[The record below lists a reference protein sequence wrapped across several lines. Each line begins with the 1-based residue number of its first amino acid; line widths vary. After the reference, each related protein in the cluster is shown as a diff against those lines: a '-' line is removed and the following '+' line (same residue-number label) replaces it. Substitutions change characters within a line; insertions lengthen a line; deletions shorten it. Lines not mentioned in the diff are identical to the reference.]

1 MFKGKVCNFNVICNP
16 HVRLARK
23 DLRTHAHVKRTHVR
37 GAQARKVLQIHDDA
51 SQVVARAQ
59 VAELDVD
66 LHAMEADAL

>member
-1 MFKGKVCNFNVICNP
+1 MWGLLEKICG
-16 HVRLARK
+16 
-23 DLRTHAHVKRTHVR
+23 RTLTQS
-37 GAQARKVLQIHDDA
+37 AQAQKVLQIHDDA